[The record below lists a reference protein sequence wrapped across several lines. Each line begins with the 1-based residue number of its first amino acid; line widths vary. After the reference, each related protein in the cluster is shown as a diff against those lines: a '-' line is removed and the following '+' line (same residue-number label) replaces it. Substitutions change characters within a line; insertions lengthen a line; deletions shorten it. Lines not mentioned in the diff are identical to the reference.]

1 MGIYSYTFEMQ
12 MPLFVICLLACL
24 VGVLLYYKLKKNHK
38 YKLSFMILFIIY
50 LLVFFSVTIF
60 PITIVTELGKGTFI
74 DTNQGA
80 FFQLIPG
87 AGLED
92 ITMYSFIKQIIGNI
106 LLFVPMYFFI
116 RYIMEGR
123 KKATLKSIGIGI
135 LASFGIELV
144 QLLINIITNY
154 ANHICDIDDIIC
166 NTIGVVVGALLFML
180 IGKIKVMNKFVKEKI
195 VYKNYN

>member
-1 MGIYSYTFEMQ
+1 
-12 MPLFVICLLACL
+12 
-24 VGVLLYYKLKKNHK
+24 
-38 YKLSFMILFIIY
+38 
-50 LLVFFSVTIF
+50 
-60 PITIVTELGKGTFI
+60 
-74 DTNQGA
+74 
-80 FFQLIPG
+80 
-87 AGLED
+87 
-92 ITMYSFIKQIIGNI
+92 
-106 LLFVPMYFFI
+106 
-116 RYIMEGR
+116 MEGR